1 MEEYKGEMI
10 AFLPAPRQMQ
20 AGRVTD
26 MVPAREAVA
35 DTVPSGITNEMVF
48 WSSDKIS
55 TPEGICCAVKFVSA
69 DG

>member
-1 MEEYKGEMI
+1 MPSCQ
-10 AFLPAPRQMQ
+10 LPVRCRL
-20 AGRVTD
+20 GVLLTW
-26 MVPAREAVA
+26 VPAREAVA

-55 TPEGICCAVKFVSA
+55 TPDGICCAVKFVSA